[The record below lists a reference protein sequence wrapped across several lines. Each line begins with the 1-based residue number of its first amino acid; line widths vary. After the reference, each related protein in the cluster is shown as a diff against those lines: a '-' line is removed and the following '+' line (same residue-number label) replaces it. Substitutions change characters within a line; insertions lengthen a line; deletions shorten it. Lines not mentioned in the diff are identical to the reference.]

1 VDVSAGSAFS
11 VFGTLVA
18 FVLLLFF
25 IGLWGY
31 CAYAVLKRAEKGVGW
46 KVGWLALLVFF
57 PPLGVIAFVIFGIA
71 RR

>member
-1 VDVSAGSAFS
+1 MLLDSAVS
-11 VFGTLVA
+11 VFGTLVT

-31 CAYAVLKRAEKGVGW
+31 CAYSVVTRPERSVGW
-46 KVGWLALLVFF
+46 KVGWLVLLVAL
-57 PPLGVIAFVIFGIA
+57 PPLAVILFVIFGIV